1 MGLDMYLSKKTYV
14 QQWDHQKAEQKYEV
28 VVTKGGEPTNINP
41 KRVKYIIEEAGYWRK
56 ANAIHKWFVD
66 NIQSGNDN
74 CGTYYVERDKLYE
87 LLETCQMVKEN
98 NLKAEELLPTQSG
111 FFFGDTDYNEWYFKD
126 IDNTIEILEE
136 CLADETAYDFEYNSS
151 W

>member
-1 MGLDMYLSKKTYV
+1 M
-14 QQWDHQKAEQKYEV
+14 
-28 VVTKGGEPTNINP
+28 
-41 KRVKYIIEEAGYWRK
+41 
-56 ANAIHKWFVD
+56 D

-74 CGTYYVERDKLYE
+74 CGTYYVGSDELYE
-87 LLETCQMVKEN
+87 LLETCQRVKEN

-151 W
+151 